1 LEGNRTGCHYPTAAG
16 DAPALQFISQDDH
29 RDGNAIR
36 LRGVL
41 TQAA

>member
-1 LEGNRTGCHYPTAAG
+1 MRLPYN
-16 DAPALQFISQDDH
+16 LFSQDDH
-29 RDGNAIR
+29 RDGNAIH